1 MPTAES
7 FRALLPGPVQVGDD
21 NWTLTVHDLG
31 VLRVPSGRLEASDPF
46 VNLGECAVVDI
57 PPGDYPVRVT
67 VADVSDEQDGSH
79 LREAYLSVVLADG
92 EAVSVAAAASAGQ
105 VLEDDEYLA
114 VPVDAGTVGF
124 ADAEAVKSAMPEGD
138 WYENVFDD
146 GTDGSWFSLMDSE
159 DHLIAGCA
167 NIVMPAATAGE
178 NVVLAHSG
186 WGDGYYPVLSTVD
199 AAGQVLAI
207 HIDLL
212 VVGEVDAED
221 DDDDDDDEVAG
232 AGAEAE
238 AEAEAPKRGLLA
250 KLLGRE

>member
-1 MPTAES
+1 M
-7 FRALLPGPVQVGDD
+7 VDD
-21 NWTLTVHDLG
+21 ETWNLTVHDLG

-46 VNLGECAVVDI
+46 VNLGEAQVFDV

-67 VADVSDEQDGSH
+67 VADVSTAQDGSH

-92 EAVSVAAAASAGQ
+92 AAADVVPATRSDKELPAG
-105 VLEDDEYLA
+105 EYWV

-124 ADAEAVKSAMPEGD
+124 ADAEAISAGMPAGD
-138 WYENVFDD
+138 WYEELFDN

-159 DHLIAGCA
+159 QHLIAGCA

-186 WGDGYYPVLSTVD
+186 WGDGVYPVVRTVD
-199 AAGQVLAI
+199 ADGKPLAI

-212 VVGEVDAED
+212 VVG
-221 DDDDDDDEVAG
+221 G
-232 AGAEAE
+232 A
-238 AEAEAPKRGLLA
+238 
-250 KLLGRE
+250 